1 MFSYKKFADL
11 LLKNNIT
18 AYQAAKDTGLY
29 STLFYDWK
37 SGKSN
42 PKIDKIKILSDYF
55 NVPIEYFLE
64 EETTNK

>member
-18 AYQAAKDTGLY
+18 AYQAAKETGLY
-29 STLFYDWK
+29 ATLFYDWK

-42 PKIDKIKILSDYF
+42 PKIDKIKILSIYF